1 MTDLSSFNPG
11 SVDDLLHAIV
21 QEGEKALG
29 RPIDNV
35 KAVAGYLRGLAQ
47 DSLLTAA
54 ALAEGR
60 ISENTAKIAF
70 EGRKE
75 ELLQIRE
82 FVELQALQGA
92 QRAADAI
99 FRVIGWA
106 IFNRTGINLAPGLVT
121 PQGA

>member
-1 MTDLSSFNPG
+1 MTDLSTFNPG
-11 SVDDLLHAIV
+11 SVDELLTTILR
-21 QEGEKALG
+21 EGEQALG

-35 KAVAGYLRGLAQ
+35 QAVAGYLRGLAK
-47 DSLLTAA
+47 DSLDTAK

-60 ISENTAKIAF
+60 ISARAAERAF

-82 FVELQALQGA
+82 FVELQALQAA

-106 IFNRTGINLAPGLVT
+106 IFNRTGINVAPGLVN
-121 PQGA
+121 P

>member
-1 MTDLSSFNPG
+1 MVDLSTFNP
-11 SVDDLLHAIV
+11 SSFDELFRTIIE
-21 QEGEKALG
+21 EGERALG
-29 RPIDNV
+29 KPIENV
-35 KAVAGYLRGLAQ
+35 KAVEGYLRGLAK
-47 DSLLTAA
+47 DSLDTAK

-60 ISENTAKIAF
+60 ISEQAARRAF

-82 FVELQALQGA
+82 FVELQALQAA

-106 IFNRTGINLAPGLVT
+106 ILNRTGINVAPGLVN
-121 PQGA
+121 P